1 MKVEFL
7 KKFSKD
13 LDAVK
18 AKSVRQS
25 VLHLIELMETADV
38 LDKIPNT
45 KKLKGHRS
53 AYRTRIGDYRAGFFL
68 KIQPFYLP
76 VFCIEKTSTNSFRKL
91 LPIT

>member
-13 LDAVK
+13 LDNIK
-18 AKSVRQS
+18 TKSVKQS
-25 VLHLIELMETADV
+25 VIRLIELMEEVDA

-53 AYRTRIGDYRAGFFL
+53 AYRTRVGDYRAGFFFENSTIL
-68 KIQPFYLP
+68 LARFLHRKDIYKIFP
-76 VFCIEKTSTNSFRKL
+76 
-91 LPIT
+91 